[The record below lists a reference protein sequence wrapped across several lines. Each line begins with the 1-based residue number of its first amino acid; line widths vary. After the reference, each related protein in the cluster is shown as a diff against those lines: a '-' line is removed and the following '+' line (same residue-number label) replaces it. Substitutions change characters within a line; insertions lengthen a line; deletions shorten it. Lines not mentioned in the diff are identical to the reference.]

1 MTEVLQ
7 QKILLLLEWGIS
19 LGITLYLA
27 LGVINTYIVVT
38 EY

>member
-1 MTEVLQ
+1 MTESLQ
-7 QKILLLLEWGIS
+7 EKILLLLEWGIS

>member
-7 QKILLLLEWGIS
+7 EKILLLLEWGIS

>member
-7 QKILLLLEWGIS
+7 ERILLLLEWGIS

>member
-1 MTEVLQ
+1 MTEVLKE
-7 QKILLLLEWGIS
+7 KILLLLQWGIS